1 MDRFILMCPQIKAH
15 GRLLCYIEV
24 SHTSGVGLSLYHHS
38 LNLVSQHAFFCYEES
53 LKWDKPVCFDFQGS
67 QKGFYG

>member
-53 LKWDKPVCFDFQGS
+53 LK
-67 QKGFYG
+67 